1 MAYISTNE
9 VKEIRKS
16 LKDKFGKNIKFSV
29 TRDHHSS
36 VNVSLMEGVIDFYDG
51 SMDMTDKYSGRVQKF
66 DGHAQ
71 INHYHTHM
79 YGEHKAFFDKVH
91 EIIKTAP
98 IKGEGYWKNK
108 GWYDNSDSMIDYF
121 DTAYYI
127 SMNVGSWNVPYVQ
140 K

>member
-1 MAYISTNE
+1 MAYISAEDVKAIRNE
-9 VKEIRKS
+9 
-16 LKDKFGKNIKFSV
+16 LKATFPKFKFGVDVTVKAGPTDFSDCF
-29 TRDHHSS
+29 RGD
-36 VNVSLMEGVIDFYDG
+36 EGY
-51 SMDMTDKYSGRVQKF
+51 
-66 DGHAQ
+66 AQ

-79 YGEHKAFFDKVH
+79 YGDHQSFFDAIHK
-91 EIIKTAP
+91 IIKTAP

-108 GWYDNSDSMIDYF
+108 GWYDNSDSMTDYF

>member
-1 MAYISTNE
+1 MAYINAEDVKAIRNE
-9 VKEIRKS
+9 
-16 LKDKFGKNIKFSV
+16 LKATFPKFKFGVKKQDFHKVSV
-29 TRDHHSS
+29 TIKEGPTDFSDCFRD
-36 VNVSLMEGVIDFYDG
+36 DDG
-51 SMDMTDKYSGRVQKF
+51 Y
-66 DGHAQ
+66 AQ

-79 YGEHKAFFDKVH
+79 YGEHKDFFDAIHK
-91 EIIKTAP
+91 IIKTAP